1 MTTGASRYILSGSHF
16 FERDNLRN
24 GLRVITEHIPVAR
37 SVSLGFWIGSGTRDE
52 PADKSGIG
60 HFLEHL
66 VFKGTPKR
74 SARDIA
80 ETFDAIGGEL
90 NAFSAKEYTCFYAKV
105 LDEHLPLA
113 IDVIADMIENS
124 SFVPKEIS
132 AERNVVV
139 EEIQMHEDSPSDLVF
154 DLLDQEL
161 FNEHPLSRR
170 ILGSFSSIK
179 RIRRNDILSF
189 FDKNYAAANI
199 VVAGAGNLLHDDLV
213 KLVKDCFKAN
223 RGERN
228 LKQKVSRNPV
238 SHMTVFKRSTQQSHI
253 CYAMEGLAVDHPDR
267 FALALIDTILGGG
280 MSSRLFQD
288 VRERRGL
295 VYSIYSF
302 HSQFLETGV
311 MGVYAGTTP
320 AQTEKV
326 LDLISKEIYD
336 IADKGALEK
345 EITRAKDHIKGS
357 MLLGFEDNTT
367 RMTRLGKAATYETEL
382 LSIDQ
387 LVERVEAVSGDEIK
401 RVAADVL
408 NRPKVLTI
416 ISPESKVSIKGFDDI
431 REGV

>member
-1 MTTGASRYILSGSHF
+1 
-16 FERDNLRN
+16 
-24 GLRVITEHIPVAR
+24 
-37 SVSLGFWIGSGTRDE
+37 
-52 PADKSGIG
+52 
-60 HFLEHL
+60 
-66 VFKGTPKR
+66 
-74 SARDIA
+74 
-80 ETFDAIGGEL
+80 
-90 NAFSAKEYTCFYAKV
+90 
-105 LDEHLPLA
+105 
-113 IDVIADMIENS
+113 
-124 SFVPKEIS
+124 
-132 AERNVVV
+132 
-139 EEIQMHEDSPSDLVF
+139 
-154 DLLDQEL
+154 
-161 FNEHPLSRR
+161 
-170 ILGSFSSIK
+170 
-179 RIRRNDILSF
+179 
-189 FDKNYAAANI
+189 
-199 VVAGAGNLLHDDLV
+199 
-213 KLVKDCFKAN
+213 
-223 RGERN
+223 
-228 LKQKVSRNPV
+228 
-238 SHMTVFKRSTQQSHI
+238 
-253 CYAMEGLAVDHPDR
+253 MEGLAVDHPDR

-408 NRPKVLTI
+408 SRPKVLTI